1 MTTIILGSSPNAL
14 AAAAQLA
21 LDAGQVLVL
30 EPSGAIGGPTTSAP
44 VHDGFLGDL
53 GLTSGRLAPQLIHD
67 LGLAA
72 YGLELI
78 ERPTLTSLLPDGRA
92 LTLSHDLLFSADSIR
107 GFSAKD
113 AEQYP
118 AFCRLIDLA
127 VDFLRAVYADVAPAA
142 HQPGPAD
149 MARLVELVGRL
160 RGYGRREMTEVMRL
174 LVMSVRDLLDEWFES
189 PALKGLLATLGVRG
203 LMQGPFAGGTT
214 FNLLHQLAVGDGV
227 ARATAR
233 GGLGALSAAMATAAQ
248 ARGAT
253 IRANVGP
260 LRILVSDGVA
270 TGVQLASGEV
280 IPAGQVISD
289 YDARHTFTQL
299 VPPPALDPEF
309 NRAVRATRYNGAVA
323 RINLALR
330 ELPAIAGLDGAALRG
345 TLVIAPSLPSLERAY
360 DDAKVG
366 RLSASPFLEV
376 TIPSLADPSLAPA
389 GQHVMSIWLQYAPHR
404 GAIPA
409 GAILE
414 SALAQLD
421 TRAPGLRGA
430 ILQAQVLTPQDLAAR
445 FDLTEGHL
453 TGGDL
458 TLAQALFL
466 RPIPG
471 YAQHRTPIANLF
483 LCGATTHPGGV
494 SGLAGLHAAR
504 AARGA

>member
-1 MTTIILGSSPNAL
+1 MTTLILGSSPNAL

-21 LDAGQVLVL
+21 SAAGQILVL
-30 EPSGAIGGPTTSAP
+30 EPSGLIGGPTTSAP
-44 VHDGFLGDL
+44 IHAGFVGDL
-53 GLTSGRLAPQLIHD
+53 GLTSGRLAPALIHD
-67 LGLAA
+67 LRLAE
-72 YGLELI
+72 YGLDVI
-78 ERPTLTSLLPDGRA
+78 ERPTLTSLLPDGRS
-92 LTLSHDLLFSADSIR
+92 LTLSADPAASADSIR
-107 GFSAKD
+107 GFSAQD
-113 AEQYP
+113 AERYP

-127 VDFLRAVYADVAPAA
+127 VDFLRAVYADPAPAA

-149 MARLVELVGRL
+149 MAQLVELVGRL

-174 LVMSVRDLLDEWFES
+174 LVMSIRDLLDEWFES
-189 PALKGLLATLGVRG
+189 PALKGLLATLGVRN

-214 FNLLHQLAVGDGV
+214 FNLLHQFVVGDGI

-233 GGLGALSAAMATAAQ
+233 GGLGALSAALAAAAQ
-248 ARGAT
+248 ARGVT
-253 IRANVGP
+253 IRSGVGP
-260 LRILVSDGVA
+260 LRVLVSDGAA

-280 IPAGQVISD
+280 IPATQVISD

-309 NRAVRATRYNGAVA
+309 NRAVRVTRYNGAVA
-323 RINLALR
+323 RLNLALR
-330 ELPAIAGLDGAALRG
+330 ELPAIAGLDDSALRG
-345 TLVIAPSLPSLERAY
+345 TLVLAPSLPYLERAY

-376 TIPSLADPSLAPA
+376 TIPSLADPGLAPA
-389 GQHVMSIWLQYAPHR
+389 GQHVMSIWLQYAPFR
-404 GAIPA
+404 GSIPA

-414 SALAQLD
+414 SALAALD
-421 TRAPGLRGA
+421 TFAPDLRGA
-430 ILQAQVLTPQDLAAR
+430 ILHAQVLAPQDLAAR
-445 FDLTEGHL
+445 FDLSEGHL

-471 YAQHRTPIANLF
+471 YAQHRTPIAGLY

-504 AARGA
+504 VIRAS